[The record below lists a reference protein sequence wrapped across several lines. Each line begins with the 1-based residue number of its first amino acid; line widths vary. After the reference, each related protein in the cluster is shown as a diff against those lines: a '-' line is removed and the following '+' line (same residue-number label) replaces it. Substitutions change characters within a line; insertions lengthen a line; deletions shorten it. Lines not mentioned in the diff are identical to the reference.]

1 MTPEIKL
8 RAKQVFADV
17 FLFYLQAHYYHWNV
31 EGRHFA
37 QDHELFGK
45 IYEDVQE
52 SIDKF
57 AEELRTLDTFAPG
70 VFNRFMDLAGIE
82 QESTIPGSEEMYNK
96 LIASNEKVITGLTEL
111 FMMLEGNHLHGFGD
125 FIAGRIDAH
134 NKHQWMLKST
144 LK

>member
-1 MTPEIKL
+1 MTPAIKL
-8 RAKQVFADV
+8 QAKQAFADV

-45 IYEDVQE
+45 IYEDVQG

-82 QESTIPGSEEMYNK
+82 QESTIPGSDEMYK
-96 LIASNEKVITGLTEL
+96 RLIASNEKVITGLTEL
-111 FMMLEGNHLHGFGD
+111 FMMLEDNHLHGFGD

-134 NKHQWMLKST
+134 NKHQWMLRST

>member
-1 MTPEIKL
+1 MTPAIKL
-8 RAKQVFADV
+8 QAKQAFADV

-45 IYEDVQE
+45 IYEDVQG

-70 VFNRFMDLAGIE
+70 VFDRFMDLSKIQQDA
-82 QESTIPGSEEMYNK
+82 TIPSAEEMHSK
-96 LIASNEKVITGLTEL
+96 LMESNEQVIESLTDL
-111 FMMLEGNHLHGFGD
+111 FRM
-125 FIAGRIDAH
+125 
-134 NKHQWMLKST
+134 
-144 LK
+144 

>member
-1 MTPEIKL
+1 MTPAIKL
-8 RAKQVFADV
+8 QAKQTFAGV

-37 QDHELFGK
+37 QDHKFFGK
-45 IYEDVQE
+45 IYKDVQG

-70 VFNRFMDLAGIE
+70 VFNRFMDLSQIE
-82 QESTIPGSEEMYNK
+82 QDATIPSAKEMHTK
-96 LIASNEKVITGLTEL
+96 LMESNAKVIESLTDL
-111 FMMLEGNHLHGFGD
+111 FRLLESNGLHGFGD

-134 NKHQWMLKST
+134 NKHQWMLRST

>member
-8 RAKQVFADV
+8 KAKQAFADSY
-17 FLFYLQAHYYHWNV
+17 LFYLQAHYYHWNV

-45 IYEDVQE
+45 VYEEVYRE
-52 SIDKF
+52 MDKF
-57 AEELRTLDTFAPG
+57 AEEIRTLGTYAPG
-70 VFNRFMDLAGIE
+70 VFDRFMDLSQIQ
-82 QESTIPGSEEMYNK
+82 QEARVVDAEDMYSK
-96 LIASNEKVITGLTEL
+96 LIDSNTKVIEILTEL
-111 FMMLEGNHLHGFGD
+111 FEMLEANRLHGFAD
-125 FIAGRIDAH
+125 FIGGRIDSH